1 MAKVINLAG
10 GMQSIPRSL
19 IFDSTISDRARFVY
33 CFMAAKPE
41 DWDFRMQ
48 PMAKEIGY
56 SVETLRKYISE
67 LVTAGWITK
76 GQQVNENGVF
86 GSVEYTIEIER
97 QIEYELVEEPSG
109 IFTDTENYRHGKN
122 PTRYNIQ
129 NKDLLQ
135 NKEIYNNPPII
146 PPMGETSFSTPDYL
160 PESYKP
166 IVEEWL
172 AYKKEKRQT
181 YKPKGMEQMLKRL
194 YALSGGDAAKAR
206 LIVEQSMAN
215 NWTGLFEL
223 KDNGNNRTGH
233 SREQQRRDDMQLRM
247 QEYAEV
253 AAGFRRQA
261 ELDIALRQKK

>member
-1 MAKVINLAG
+1 MNKIIRRKNNNYTTVCNDCIRDKRLSLKAKGLMMLVMSLPDGWKMSGRGLASMVKDGKSAIYSAIEELKQYGYCEVITRKNERGLITG
-10 GMQSIPRSL
+10 TDYTFYESPRPD
-19 IFDSTISDRARFVY
+19 FPYPDFPY
-33 CFMAAKPE
+33 PE
-41 DWDFRMQ
+41 NRTQ
-48 PMAKEIGY
+48 
-56 SVETLRKYISE
+56 L
-67 LVTAGWITK
+67 
-76 GQQVNENGVF
+76 
-86 GSVEYTIEIER
+86 
-97 QIEYELVEEPSG
+97 
-109 IFTDTENYRHGKN
+109 
-122 PTRYNIQ
+122 
-129 NKDLLQ
+129 NKDII
-135 NKEIYNNPPII
+135 KERLNNNPPII
-146 PPMGETSFSTPDYL
+146 PPMGETSFSL

-194 YALSGGDAAKAR
+194 YALSGGDAVKAR

-223 KDNGNNRTGH
+223 KDNGNNRTGC

-261 ELDIALRQKK
+261 ELDLALRRKK